1 MTNLWRAFLSEHF
14 FYGIRVLLI
23 YWHLVGVASIYIFT
37 MVESLC
43 NL

>member
-1 MTNLWRAFLSEHF
+1 MTNLWRPFLSEHL

-23 YWHLVGVASIYIFT
+23 YWRLVGVASIYIFT
-37 MVESLC
+37 MVESAR